1 MPFIDKAYRLGLGL
15 KSLAGCVLRGGE
27 KTNAALSVGRVT
39 QNRGF
44 ASKRHKEVLS
54 MAKGYRGRAKNCF
67 KIAVQRVEKALQYA
81 YRDRKTRRR
90 EFRREWITT
99 LNAASR
105 QHGITYGRI
114 VPAFKQANIV
124 LNRKLL
130 AEIAQTEPYS
140 FRALVD
146 TTRGNQPSSNSQ
158 RQQ

>member
-105 QHGITYGRI
+105 QVIYHLIFNPVVITF
-114 VPAFKQANIV
+114 PAMCCVWPSLTFRLMTSHANI
-124 LNRKLL
+124 
-130 AEIAQTEPYS
+130 
-140 FRALVD
+140 
-146 TTRGNQPSSNSQ
+146 
-158 RQQ
+158 